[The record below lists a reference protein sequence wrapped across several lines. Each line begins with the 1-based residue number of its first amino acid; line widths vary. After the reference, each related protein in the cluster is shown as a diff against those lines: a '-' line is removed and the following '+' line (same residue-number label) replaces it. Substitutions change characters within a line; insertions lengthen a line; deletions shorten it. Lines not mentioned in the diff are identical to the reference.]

1 MITTK
6 RLLENAN
13 YRRKN
18 RDAAKV
24 NKTRR
29 LHENENCRQKHRQMA
44 KLNTEKRLCDDAL
57 YREQNCKRAHA
68 RICQISKQ
76 SSYREYQ
83 RKFKQTAR
91 QKSTNSKKKLERTTK
106 TSPAKNNTKQNY
118 WIRRSRLLA
127 TTTMQLRRAKLQHQ
141 MAEKSNIH
149 LLNVK
154 LTFAKAEQSEKRG
167 KARLKSL
174 HNILST
180 TAKGYLELLPNNRLV
195 SAEDLTTAIGYFGKL
210 FIYACACA

>member
-1 MITTK
+1 MIVLENANYRKKNREAAKVITTK

-13 YRRKN
+13 YRQKN

-83 RKFKQTAR
+83 RKLSKQQDKRAQTVRRNWNEQQKHHLPRTTPNKITGSGEADFLR
-91 QKSTNSKKKLERTTK
+91 PPQCSYGEPSCNIKWQKSRT
-106 TSPAKNNTKQNY
+106 Y
-118 WIRRSRLLA
+118 
-127 TTTMQLRRAKLQHQ
+127 
-141 MAEKSNIH
+141 
-149 LLNVK
+149 
-154 LTFAKAEQSEKRG
+154 
-167 KARLKSL
+167 
-174 HNILST
+174 
-180 TAKGYLELLPNNRLV
+180 
-195 SAEDLTTAIGYFGKL
+195 
-210 FIYACACA
+210 IYSM